1 MEKLYGQ
8 GAMDDLFISI
18 NVNMSSL
25 KFVIDRWQIEG
36 WMDRMIKKIPSK
48 LETFVLQVTVTIWHL
63 SLSECKKKPPTNKQ
77 INVYS
82 FEWTKIKFDLNAFA
96 DVFFFF

>member
-1 MEKLYGQ
+1 MLDELEKLYGQ
-8 GAMDDLFISI
+8 GAMDDLFIST

-63 SLSECKKKPPTNKQ
+63 SLSERKKKTTNQQTNKRVLFWV
-77 INVYS
+77 N
-82 FEWTKIKFDLNAFA
+82 ENKIRFKCLCWR
-96 DVFFFF
+96 

>member
-1 MEKLYGQ
+1 MLDELEKLYGQ
-8 GAMDDLFISI
+8 GAMDDLFIST

-63 SLSECKKKPPTNKQ
+63 SLSERKKKNHQPTNK
-77 INVYS
+77 
-82 FEWTKIKFDLNAFA
+82 
-96 DVFFFF
+96 